1 MVEKLNRSS
10 CLVKFCWFGII
21 AQAGRVKF
29 TAAKSEGMKS
39 IILVSCL
46 VHSSKFKWS
55 FFEHLTAKTRQPI
68 GRVKFD
74 FKTFAVCSIE
84 FAFNFIVHLKKKQ
97 NVILRILL

>member
-21 AQAGRVKF
+21 AQTSRVEF
-29 TAAKSEGMKS
+29 TAVKSEGIKS

-46 VHSSKFKWS
+46 VYSSEVLIVI
-55 FFEHLTAKTRQPI
+55 FEHLTAAKTRQPI

-74 FKTFAVCSIE
+74 
-84 FAFNFIVHLKKKQ
+84 LKHSQ
-97 NVILRILL
+97 FEAYSSRLILLYTL

>member
-1 MVEKLNRSS
+1 
-10 CLVKFCWFGII
+10 
-21 AQAGRVKF
+21 
-29 TAAKSEGMKS
+29 MKP

-84 FAFNFIVHLKKKQ
+84 FAFNFIVHFRKKTDYDFENFIVVIKLKCKNSLKTFTAYF
-97 NVILRILL
+97 VAYVVVFA